1 MANTYLI
8 CEPQLVVVNP
18 RSALNVHLLQ
28 DYMNNILH
36 RPMSDIGLIVVTL
49 LHSDLS
55 AGLTSIRRISSAP
68 IAAPKALYRQFE
80 HHPYNPY
87 TPQHISFDCWLDD
100 EKPLLDHPDW
110 HTFAYP
116 QGIWDNLFLYNA
128 STREL
133 ICGGGIT
140 VFEGNP
146 ILRYER
152 DMGRRQ
158 LEELLQMARSF
169 DISYLYP
176 SRGRQLLRTSP
187 FAQVRVD

>member
-8 CEPQLVVVNP
+8 CEPRLVVVNP
-18 RSALNVHLLQ
+18 RSAFNVHLLHG
-28 DYMNNILH
+28 YMKNILH
-36 RPMSDIGLIVVTL
+36 RPMSDIDLIVVTL
-49 LHSDLS
+49 LHSDLN
-55 AGLTSIRRISSAP
+55 AGLTSIRRLSSAS

-80 HHPYNPY
+80 HHPYSPY

-100 EKPLLDHPDW
+100 EKPLPDHPDW

-146 ILRYER
+146 VLRYER

-158 LEELLQMARSF
+158 LEELLGMARSF